1 MIRKISM
8 VVLYSTSILSGF
20 AAASV
25 RDSADWW
32 ELTKPFL
39 LVWVISTFLALTVT
53 YINQI
58 RRITYP
64 LLVCVS
70 AWAYKHRI
78 IMTRFTR
85 NTHRVYK
92 MKNRS
97 YKELFEYTQY
107 MFDVYLSALN
117 Q

>member
-1 MIRKISM
+1 MIKKIALII
-8 VVLYSTSILSGF
+8 LYSTSVLSGF

-25 RDSADWW
+25 KDSVDWW
-32 ELTKPFL
+32 QVTKPFL
-39 LVWVISTFLALTVT
+39 AVWIISTFLALTLT

-64 LLVCVS
+64 VLVCVC
-70 AWAYKHRI
+70 AWAYKHKI

-85 NTHRVYK
+85 SSHRVFK
-92 MKNRS
+92 MQHYS
-97 YKELFEYTQY
+97 YKRLFEYTQD
-107 MFDVYLSALN
+107 MFDIYLSAIN